1 MIISEHL
8 VQKDLYRTRDGYL
21 NLDPICSVTK
31 KMAEAAIDEKMDS
44 YITQTIENF
53 IEYSKKEEYVGR
65 FSSAII
71 VAESW
76 ANGLIESRFFWD
88 LWKDF
93 KILIHENGWNQSIL
107 KSLVIYQLMTTPC
120 QSSNL
125 LTYLQRW
132 LSDFGYQ

>member
-53 IEYSKKEEYVGR
+53 IKYSKKEEYVGR

-88 LWKDF
+88 L
-93 KILIHENGWNQSIL
+93 
-107 KSLVIYQLMTTPC
+107 
-120 QSSNL
+120 
-125 LTYLQRW
+125 
-132 LSDFGYQ
+132 